1 MGLRKALAHTV
12 MHLSRWTFAPEF
24 PLPDRCLVIGA
35 PHTSNWDG
43 FYMVM
48 AMWAVER
55 PVSFLVKK
63 NLTDVPVIGSF
74 VKAIG
79 GIPVDREH
87 PGHLVDHI
95 ISLAVIIAYDRL
107 KIHLVVRILSTYNY
121 IIIRIGPNQSGAI
134 IVRYI
139 QFLNIH
145 NFPIV
150 IDKQLQVLFRTQ
162 IDFISTTIDCSGK
175 ISE

>member
-1 MGLRKALAHTV
+1 MKN
-12 MHLSRWTFAPEF
+12 SRFIVRLTFRWCPK
-24 PLPDRCLVIGA
+24 P
-35 PHTSNWDG
+35 
-43 FYMVM
+43 
-48 AMWAVER
+48 
-55 PVSFLVKK
+55 
-63 NLTDVPVIGSF
+63 NLTQL
-74 VKAIG
+74 
-79 GIPVDREH
+79 
-87 PGHLVDHI
+87 PGNLF
-95 ISLAVIIAYDRL
+95 S
-107 KIHLVVRILSTYNY
+107 

-175 ISE
+175 ISEWKLQLEPQTVYVMFSVDRIEGKLYGTGGVNMIQYNAGGLIPQ

>member
-1 MGLRKALAHTV
+1 
-12 MHLSRWTFAPEF
+12 MHYISKRDSYRSAFSFF
-24 PLPDRCLVIGA
+24 PLAGVKLQPEI
-35 PHTSNWDG
+35 
-43 FYMVM
+43 
-48 AMWAVER
+48 
-55 PVSFLVKK
+55 VSMT
-63 NLTDVPVIGSF
+63 N
-74 VKAIG
+74 
-79 GIPVDREH
+79 
-87 PGHLVDHI
+87 HI